1 MTKTLFFFVLLPFLL
16 NCLRIS
22 SHEIDALFS
31 SAEYKKELKNVQN
44 SFEYSIDDL
53 TRQIN
58 DIQKIIDDQSTVKRV
73 KIQKIT
79 EKMADERDSLY

>member
-1 MTKTLFFFVLLPFLL
+1 MTKSLFFFILLPLLL
-16 NCLRIS
+16 NCLRIP

-31 SAEYKKELKNVQN
+31 DAEYRKELKNVQN

-53 TRQIN
+53 TRQID
-58 DIQKIIDDQSTVKRV
+58 DIQKIIDDKSTVKRV